1 MKSILI
7 ITLLS
12 CFCAVYEAKIFS
24 KCKLAHMLKTK
35 GMDGYHGYSLADFCS
50 MSRGSWMGTV
60 RTEGEAVSDEVQE
73 GPKSLCHRLIRVCMA
88 QYESNFNT
96 RAFNGKNANGSSDY
110 GLFQLNSKWWCKNSH
125 HSSANACNI
134 MCSKFLDDNINDDI
148 VCAKRVVRDPK
159 GMSAWMAWVKHC
171 KGKDLSKYLASCK
184 L

>member
-1 MKSILI
+1 MRSILI

-12 CFCAVYEAKIFS
+12 CFCAAYEAKIFS
-24 KCKLAHMLKTK
+24 KCELARKLKTK
-35 GMDGYHGYSLADFCS
+35 GMDGYHGYGLAD
-50 MSRGSWMGTV
+50 W
-60 RTEGEAVSDEVQE
+60 
-73 GPKSLCHRLIRVCMA
+73 VCMA

-96 RAFNGKNANGSSDY
+96 WALNGKNANGSSDY

-125 HSSANACNI
+125 HSLANACNI

-171 KGKDLSKYLASCK
+171 KDKDLSKYLASCK

>member
-1 MKSILI
+1 MRSILI

-12 CFCAVYEAKIFS
+12 CFCADEAKIFS
-24 KCKLAHMLKTK
+24 KCELAHKLKTK
-35 GMDGYHGYSLADFCS
+35 RMDGYHGYSLAD
-50 MSRGSWMGTV
+50 W
-60 RTEGEAVSDEVQE
+60 
-73 GPKSLCHRLIRVCMA
+73 VCMA
-88 QYESNFNT
+88 PYESNFNT

-110 GLFQLNSKWWCKNSH
+110 GLFHLNSKWWCKNSH

-171 KGKDLSKYLASCK
+171 RQGFVQIPGRL
-184 L
+184 